1 MKNQYFRSF
10 LLGFSSFLAVWW
22 GLSVLTD
29 NRSLPS
35 LLLTFI
41 RMWELKDTLFLHTGA
56 SLLRILI
63 ALTLAVLAGLPL
75 GIILSKSS
83 KANQLLGPLLYFVY
97 PLPKVAFLPIFMIFF
112 GLGNVSKV
120 LLIFSVISIQ
130 VVVSI
135 RDGVN
140 EIPDGYYQVMGNYSP
155 KIRHSIRYL
164 IFPALIP
171 SLISSLRVSVGI
183 SLASLFFAENYNTTY
198 GLGYLILSAWSK
210 MDYEQML
217 SGIVMIALIGFFLFT
232 FLDGLEKR
240 FCHYR

>member
-1 MKNQYFRSF
+1 MKNQLRSF
-10 LLGFSSFLAVWW
+10 LLGFSSFLLVWW
-22 GLSVLTD
+22 WLSVITD

-35 LLLTFI
+35 PFPTVK
-41 RMWELKDTLFLHTGA
+41 RMWELKDVLFLHAGA
-56 SLLRILI
+56 SLMRIFV
-63 ALTLAVLAGLPL
+63 ALTIAVLVGLPAGILL
-75 GIILSKSS
+75 GKYS
-83 KANQLLGPLLYFVY
+83 KANQLFGPLLYFLY

-112 GLGNVSKV
+112 GLGNLSKI

-130 VVVSI
+130 VIVSI

-140 EIPDGYYQVMGNYSP
+140 EIPGACYQVMDNYSP
-155 KIRHSIRYL
+155 KIGPSIRYL

-217 SGIVMIALIGFFLFT
+217 SGIVMIAMIGFFMFT
-232 FLDGLEKR
+232 VLDELERR
-240 FCHYR
+240 FCRYW